1 MEQVVLDLV
10 DFLSGKQELV
20 GVPAFFVGVKEK
32 DRIFFCFTVIQ
43 ILCLQ
48 YISYLP

>member
-1 MEQVVLDLV
+1 MKQVVLDLV
-10 DFLSGKQELV
+10 DFQSGMQELA
-20 GVPAFFVGVKEK
+20 GVPAFFVGVIEKE
-32 DRIFFCFTVIQ
+32 IIIFCFAVIQ